1 VSSANPAPA
10 PGRTPLASRSRARG
24 AALPAGGR
32 LARTFARLRERDEA
46 ALVPFLMAGDRGLD
60 TTARLVER
68 LIESGADVLELGVPF
83 SDPMAD
89 GPVHQRAAERALAAG
104 ASIAGILEL
113 VIDLRR
119 RSDLPVVLFGY
130 ANPFVRFG
138 PERLAE
144 AAEKAGIDAVLCVD
158 MPPEEADELRLP
170 LHRRGVDMIF
180 LLAPTSTG
188 ERIERV
194 LRVASGFVYF
204 VSVTGVTG
212 VKAAEPVAIA
222 PLVAQIRR
230 STPLPVGVGFGI
242 STPEQARAVAGFAD
256 AVIVGSTFSRLI
268 EEAPDVPAAL
278 DSVGRLASEL
288 KRATRRSGP
297 DA

>member
-1 VSSANPAPA
+1 VSGPGSAPA
-10 PGRTPLASRSRARG
+10 PGRTTPASPPRAAG
-24 AALPAGGR
+24 ALPASVGR
-32 LARTFARLRERDEA
+32 LGRTFARLRERDEA

-60 TTARLVER
+60 TTARLVDR
-68 LIESGADVLELGVPF
+68 LIEAGADVLELGVPF

-89 GPVHQRAAERALAAG
+89 GPIHQRAAERALAAG
-104 ASIAGILEL
+104 ASVARILEL

-130 ANPFVRFG
+130 ANPFLRFG

-144 AAEKAGIDAVLCVD
+144 AAEKAGIDALLCVD

-170 LHRRGVDMIF
+170 LGRRGLDMIF
-180 LLAPTSTG
+180 LLAPTSTD
-188 ERIERV
+188 ERIARV
-194 LRVASGFVYF
+194 LGVASGFVYF

-222 PLVAQIRR
+222 PLVERIRR
-230 STPLPVGVGFGI
+230 STALPVGVGFGI
-242 STPEQARAVAGFAD
+242 STPEQARAVSGFAD
-256 AVIVGSTFSRLI
+256 AVIVGSSFSRLI

-278 DSVGRLASEL
+278 DSVGRLAGEL

-297 DA
+297 AA